1 MPRNQRATSITGQK
15 FNFKGK
21 VALVTGSARGIG
33 RTIAAAFGH
42 AGARVAICDIDRNTS
57 EATVLGLRK
66 SGIDAKYFSVDL
78 SKRGEPHRMVA
89 EVAEKFGRLDVLVN
103 NARAGVRRDL
113 PEDTEENWDLTMSVG
128 LRAAYFACREAIPIM
143 GSGGG
148 GSIVNISSISA
159 FLVSQEGAA
168 YHAAKAGMMQLT
180 RYIAAHAGDRMV
192 RVNSVLPG
200 FIVQDEHKKRYLRD
214 ENVDYRIR
222 AERCHPLGRVGYAS
236 DVAEAT
242 LFLCS
247 DSASF
252 ITGHAIVVDGG
263 FTIQDSWMAISAV
276 ATSL

>member
-1 MPRNQRATSITGQK
+1 MPRNQRATSITGQT

-21 VALVTGSARGIG
+21 AALVTGSARGIG

-57 EATVLGLRK
+57 KATVLDFQK
-66 SGIDAKYFSVDL
+66 SGIDAQHFSVDL
-78 SKRGEPHRMVA
+78 SKMGEPQRMVA
-89 EVAEKFGRLDVLVN
+89 EVAEKFGRLDILVN

-143 GSGGG
+143 RSGGG

-159 FLVSQEGAA
+159 FLVSQECAA

-180 RYIAAHAGDRMV
+180 RYLAAHAGKGMV

-200 FIVQDEHKKRYLRD
+200 FIVQDEHKKRYFSD

-222 AERCHPLGRVGYAS
+222 AERCHPLGRVGHAS
-236 DVAEAT
+236 DVAEAA

-263 FTIQDSWMAISAV
+263 FTIQDSWTAISAV